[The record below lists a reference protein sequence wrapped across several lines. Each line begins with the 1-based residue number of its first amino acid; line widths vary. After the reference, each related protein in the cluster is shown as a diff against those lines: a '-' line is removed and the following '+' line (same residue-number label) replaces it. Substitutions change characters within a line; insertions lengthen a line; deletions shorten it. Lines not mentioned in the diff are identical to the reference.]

1 MKTTHFLCSLLTA
14 LVLFGCG
21 GSDLSNSDL
30 SNAASV
36 ANSPSVSP
44 SSALAASVPVIT
56 GVSSVG
62 LLATQAQRIEFPVNH
77 SDINGSKLSV
87 SVSGVESWAEA
98 HLSNS
103 HLDNTHLNSKSVVV
117 NLTPGFFDLGEHT
130 LKITVSDGQADAV
143 HEVNLQVA
151 DNPEAYQAIE
161 LNTDVMKGH
170 WAFDDGSELHLY
182 ADARGLYKTASED
195 SYYPVSW
202 SIPESN
208 KAHIIVNQQHCG
220 TCWMPHDA
228 FAIEFV
234 AQKDKQIRARFTE
247 GGKVKAVSNGVA
259 TDGSRTLA
267 GDNTHFQF
275 ASLHS
280 DRQLFTYLGANSRN
294 RASYLDNA
302 TKAFSIVTPVAGQTN
317 SDSHWPEAKL
327 TGTFSVHDNQLKF
340 SPDSTSHALTH
351 VFKRFE
357 QAQTGSL
364 DGFYFNYS
372 LSSLE
377 SRFTSPSLRVL
388 QAVLKPQLDVR
399 HNSAV
404 VTDYP
409 QMSEFL
415 SQELTV
421 WVELQPLVPVDNSE
435 LKMGM
440 SYYSEFKYDSQF
452 EYAERAFDLFNV
464 NQLVLDSPTKGRFI
478 IDSAHE
484 PAMPVSASVDVAMS
498 GNVIELSQGESNHK
512 STHRYGLYRNAKG
525 DLLSVWLDNDNM
537 TVVPV
542 AEKTT
547 LAQETSFSALTE
559 QLLLVNGRGIH
570 EQNERFLKYTPSDAT
585 AGYRA
590 DIHKT
595 KELADNSLL
604 MAMSLG
610 SNIQLLCDGLNFNDC
625 IAQEQEQF
633 LETPD
638 RPFVQRRLKLISVQG
653 DRYFLQ
659 NNETFFIDGY
669 MFSSGQ
675 LLEMVR
681 LSL

>member
-30 SNAASV
+30 SNAPTV

-44 SSALAASVPVIT
+44 SSALSASVPVIT
-56 GVSSVG
+56 GVASIG
-62 LLATQAQRIEFPVNH
+62 LLATQPQRIEFPVNH
-77 SDINGSKLSV
+77 SDTNGSTLSV
-87 SVSGVESWAEA
+87 SVSGVENWAEA
-98 HLSNS
+98 HLN
-103 HLDNTHLNSKSVVV
+103 NTHLNDKSVVV
-117 NLTPGFFDLGEHT
+117 NLTPGFFNVGEHT
-130 LKITVSDGQADAV
+130 LIITVSDGQADAV

-161 LNTDVMKGH
+161 LNTDVIQGH

-202 SIPESN
+202 SIPEPT

-247 GGKVKAVSNGVA
+247 GGQVRAVSNGVA
-259 TDGSRTLA
+259 TDGSGILA
-267 GDNTHFQF
+267 HDNAHSHF

-294 RASYLDNA
+294 HASYLDNA

-327 TGTFSVHDNQLKF
+327 TGTFSVHGNQLKF

-372 LSSLE
+372 LAALE
-377 SRFTSPSLRVL
+377 LRFSSPSLRVL

-404 VTDYP
+404 VRDYP
-409 QMSEFL
+409 QMNEFL

-435 LKMGM
+435 LKMGTP
-440 SYYSEFKYDSQF
+440 YYSEFKYDSQF

-484 PAMPVSASVDVAMS
+484 PAKPVSASVDVAMS
-498 GNVIELSQGESNHK
+498 GNVIELSQGENTQKSTNK

-537 TVVPV
+537 TVVPLV
-542 AEKTT
+542 EKTT
-547 LAQETSFSALTE
+547 LAQETSFSALTG

-570 EQNERFLKYTPSDAT
+570 EQNERFLKYTSSDAT

-590 DIHKT
+590 DIHMT

-625 IAQEQEQF
+625 IAQEQEHF
-633 LETPD
+633 LEAPD
-638 RPFVQRRLKLISVQG
+638 KPFVQRRLKLISVQG